1 MFSTEKLKSALNVL
15 PFTEETKNYIM
26 AQSEVVI
33 DFRKFIAE
41 KNNTSEEE
49 ADIIINSELSNYFS
63 DSTSSPID
71 EKIKMALEK
80 IHEYALKEGYKD
92 PEALK
97 NAINGLYKSLSF
109 K

>member
-1 MFSTEKLKSALNVL
+1 MMFSIEKLKSALNVL
-15 PFTEETKNYIM
+15 PFPEETKKSIIE
-26 AQSEVVI
+26 QSEVVI

-49 ADIIINSELSNYFS
+49 ADSIINTKLANIYSESNIS
-63 DSTSSPID
+63 IETINLALD
-71 EKIKMALEK
+71 KIS
-80 IHEYALKEGYKD
+80 EYATSEGYKD

-97 NAINGLYKSLSF
+97 NAIGSLYKSLSF

>member
-1 MFSTEKLKSALNVL
+1 MMFSIEKLKSALNVL
-15 PFTEETKNYIM
+15 PFSEETKKSIIE
-26 AQSEVVI
+26 QSEVVI

-49 ADIIINSELSNYFS
+49 ADSIINIKLANIYSESNIS
-63 DSTSSPID
+63 IEETISVALD
-71 EKIKMALEK
+71 KIS
-80 IHEYALKEGYKD
+80 EYAASEGYKD

-97 NAINGLYKSLSF
+97 NSIGSLYKSLSF